1 MAEPTTPA
9 ATVDAPPVRAEDF
22 EGGARAIL
30 PKGIYDYF
38 AGGAE
43 DEAAVAGNRA
53 AFAHWRFRYWLLTGA
68 SEPYLGLE
76 LFGRRLAMPI
86 QLAPAATQKMAHPEG
101 ELAAARAATATGVVY
116 CLSTLSTT
124 SMETVATAE
133 GVRWFQLYVFKDR
146 GITTDMVD
154 RAEAAGYQAIV
165 LTVDTPILGRRERD
179 FRNAFGLPAGF
190 QYENLVG
197 PLASAG
203 PAEVGQSALAQ
214 YFSFQLNHALTFA
227 DLEWLTS
234 RTRLPVLVK
243 GVVRADDARRSVSA
257 GARGVIV
264 SNHGG
269 RPLDYSI
276 ATLDALPAVVD
287 EVGGEVPVLLD
298 GGVRRGTDVLKAL
311 ALGARSVMIGR
322 PYLWALAV
330 GGREGVRQLLEIL
343 REEIAVSMSLLGA
356 RRLDEV
362 TPDLLAGP

>member
-9 ATVDAPPVRAEDF
+9 AAVDAPPVRAEDF
-22 EGGARAIL
+22 EGAARAIL

-53 AFAHWRFRYWLLTGA
+53 AFARWRFRYRVLTGA
-68 SEPYLGLE
+68 SEPDLGLE

-165 LTVDTPILGRRERD
+165 LTVE
-179 FRNAFGLPAGF
+179 
-190 QYENLVG
+190 
-197 PLASAG
+197 
-203 PAEVGQSALAQ
+203 
-214 YFSFQLNHALTFA
+214 
-227 DLEWLTS
+227 
-234 RTRLPVLVK
+234 
-243 GVVRADDARRSVSA
+243 
-257 GARGVIV
+257 
-264 SNHGG
+264 
-269 RPLDYSI
+269 
-276 ATLDALPAVVD
+276 
-287 EVGGEVPVLLD
+287 
-298 GGVRRGTDVLKAL
+298 
-311 ALGARSVMIGR
+311 IGR
-322 PYLWALAV
+322 AHV
-330 GGREGVRQLLEIL
+330 
-343 REEIAVSMSLLGA
+343 
-356 RRLDEV
+356 
-362 TPDLLAGP
+362 